1 MISLDLLTI
10 GLSAASGMAVA
21 AAGAAIWH
29 SRAGQAVEAD
39 AETAAFTAAE
49 KSVEW
54 LSDKSSHVKAIAAE
68 QAKMARKDQ
77 LKAQLLQKLQSS

>member
-1 MISLDLLTI
+1 MLSPDLLII
-10 GLSAASGMAVA
+10 GLSVSAGVAIA
-21 AAGAAIWH
+21 AAGAAIMK

-39 AETAAFTAAE
+39 AETVAFNAAE

-77 LKAQLLQKLQSS
+77 LKAQLLQKLQQ

>member
-1 MISLDLLTI
+1 MSPQLILMLLSGAVGVAGAIGI
-10 GLSAASGMAVA
+10 GLL
-21 AAGAAIWH
+21 WK

-39 AETAAFTAAE
+39 AETVAFNAAE

-54 LSDKSSHVKAIAAE
+54 LSDKSSHIKAIAAE

-77 LKAQLLQKLQSS
+77 LKAQLLQKLQQ

>member
-1 MISLDLLTI
+1 MLSPDLLII
-10 GLSAASGMAVA
+10 GLSVSAGMAIA

>member
-1 MISLDLLTI
+1 MTPTILYMI
-10 GLSAASGMAVA
+10 LSAVGGGAVIVGVGMLFK
-21 AAGAAIWH
+21 
-29 SRAGQAVEAD
+29 SKAGQAVEAD
-39 AETAAFTAAE
+39 AETVAFNAAE

-77 LKAQLLQKLQSS
+77 LKAQLLAKLQQ